1 MKIEKDGIIKDV
13 ADNIVADYK
22 SAGWKIYEEPK
33 KDNKSKKVEM
43 KDKEID
49 GE

>member
-1 MKIEKDGIIKDV
+1 MKVEKDGIVKEI
-13 ADNIVADYK
+13 AENIVADYK

-33 KDNKSKKVEM
+33 KENKPKKVEI
-43 KDKEID
+43 KEKEID

>member
-1 MKIEKDGIIKDV
+1 MKVEKDGIVKDV
-13 ADNIVADYK
+13 TENLVADYK
-22 SAGWKIYEEPK
+22 SAGWKIYDK
-33 KDNKSKKVEM
+33 KDNKSKKVEI